1 MFVLQVKTPARGWVA
16 VQTIWEDECGICYAP
31 SPENP
36 ARFADPALAE
46 LAANDLAAECE
57 VTAGVWDEQAGL
69 LVYQV
74 APPQA

>member
-1 MFVLQVKTPARGWVA
+1 MFVLQVKTPGRGWVA
-16 VQTIWEDECGICYAP
+16 VQTIWEDECGLCYAP

-36 ARFADPALAE
+36 ARFADPSLAE

-74 APPQA
+74 EPPQA